1 MVSAPSL
8 PTGARASH
16 LNPLN
21 LTFLPVR
28 HRNLLPLGAIS
39 QMRNVTLETDPEEWR
54 SLPRV
59 TQLTPTESGIEPCLT
74 HGSRSRGGAGWRP
87 EWPRGM
93 PPRWDVCPEAPASW
107 PARWKCGP
115 FTDCSLSGWEQS
127 GAGSVC
133 SVLGFKGWMTG
144 DWRGG
149 PATSPELSDVAS
161 SPSFWEMVR
170 VRGHTRSSQGS
181 QGNGNFLNFEF
192 AVAPYWWAET
202 INVGPVE

>member
-8 PTGARASH
+8 PTGARARH

-28 HRNLLPLGAIS
+28 HRHLLPLGAIS
-39 QMRNVTLETDPEEWR
+39 QMRNVTLETDPEERR

-59 TQLTPTESGIEPCLT
+59 TQLTPTESGIEPCLMR
-74 HGSRSRGGAGWRP
+74 GSRRRGGAGWSP
-87 EWPRGM
+87 EWSRGM
-93 PPRWDVCPEAPASW
+93 PPRWAVCPEAPASW
-107 PARWKCGP
+107 LARWKCGP

-133 SVLGFKGWMTG
+133 SVLGFKGWKTG
-144 DWRGG
+144 DWCGG
-149 PATSPELSDVAS
+149 PATALSFPTWLLLHHFGRWFVYGDTQR
-161 SPSFWEMVR
+161 F
-170 VRGHTRSSQGS
+170 SQGS
-181 QGNGNFLNFEF
+181 QGNGSSLNFDF

-202 INVGPVE
+202 INVGPIE